1 MPRHLK
7 KTPPSSLSRW
17 FRVIISGCLMLIAS
31 VTADIASAQSAQARW
46 VKKVFPAYTGVE
58 VRQEDATL
66 RAVRFSPAGIG
77 IAVGDLGVM
86 LRSVDGGETWTQ
98 VPSSID
104 APLRDVLWLDDR
116 RVVVIGGWCEQITGV
131 DYGVVMS
138 SADGGETF
146 VRQEDQQLPSLDRF
160 CLDQSSRNAV
170 STVSAAGSWS
180 PVFLTDRFATRDGGR
195 TWQADSND
203 LWTSKSATSISDLAP
218 IDGIAVH
225 DETQLPDGGR
235 CAVGDCGVIW
245 RQSSDDQTWQTVR
258 GNDRRIGVTVL
269 VSDPKQIPWASI
281 AEECLVE
288 NHRLKIL
295 VIAPSIQKTLRNR
308 LEQASMQ
315 VGAANL
321 EVAANMTDALMHL
334 AAHDQQVL
342 AFDNHFN
349 DKEEKDIYSLISLN
363 KIRRAAEFS
372 SGVSD
377 QPTGEV
383 ILPTVG
389 QLRSDFAED
398 VQGLIDAGAEP
409 HNEFQASVVFHTGS
423 SDHASRKSMAR
434 NFTAGLNLP
443 VNCQRQKLTLS
454 VSRNR
459 LQVLTARTSLRTKIE
474 KRICD
479 ASERALVGGSTEFA
493 AIESELSQWI
503 RRCDPADRER
513 LIRQLY
519 RKVMASFTG
528 PSSSAA
534 ESAILRAAAK
544 ELPDSPL
551 GQWSAWRDAQLQR
564 STELAWHTE
573 IRLSDSLAGQIQQA
587 SHSVAVS
594 PFKMETKTQAIPI
607 GYGVDSVMA
616 PDSTNLPHAIHQ
628 TSPDNSTSL
637 RWSSHPAVL
646 ISQSSQENK
655 PDQVDQVGRR
665 IARDD
670 PTLFASTE
678 SPADSI
684 DLASG
689 GLNLASGGLNPASG
703 GLNPASGGLR
713 LLRQDPAWS
722 HLVPAD
728 SIDPENV
735 VSRIDQRPYLDGRL
749 NEWETLLPAMD
760 RSGDVT
766 TRFAHDGHYLYVAT
780 RFRAQYFETSPSQVI
795 RDAASRDRLRWSLRL
810 DLDRDLATSFQ
821 FMIDDAG
828 QTSDGVNHDS
838 SLDVTWY
845 FASDVPEPG
854 WVSIEAAI
862 ALADLGITKIRP
874 GDSWFASSI
883 VLESGEDFRSPQM
896 PDPKF
901 WQLLRFE

>member
-1 MPRHLK
+1 MPRFLK
-7 KTPPSSLSRW
+7 RTLPGLQGRCSL
-17 FRVIISGCLMLIAS
+17 VILSAWLILVALA
-31 VTADIASAQSAQARW
+31 VPDVACAQSAQAGR

-58 VRQEDATL
+58 VRQADATL

-86 LRSVDGGETWTQ
+86 LRTADGGETWTQ
-98 VPSSID
+98 IPSSID
-104 APLRDVLWLDDR
+104 APLRDVLWLDER
-116 RVVVIGGWCEQITGV
+116 RVVVIGGWCEEITGV
-131 DYGVVMS
+131 DYGVVLS
-138 SADGGETF
+138 STDGGETF
-146 VRQEDQQLPSLDRF
+146 VPQEDQQLPSLDQF
-160 CLDQSSRNAV
+160 CFDQDSRYAGPAIR
-170 STVSAAGSWS
+170 AAGSWS
-180 PVFLTDRFATRDGGR
+180 PVFLTDRFSTRDGGR
-195 TWQADSND
+195 TWQADSDD
-203 LWTSKSATSISDLAP
+203 LWTSKSATGIRDLAP

-225 DETQLPDGGR
+225 DETRLPTGGR
-235 CAVGDCGVIW
+235 CAVGDCGLIW
-245 RQSSDDQTWQTVR
+245 RQSSDDQDWKTVR

-281 AEECLVE
+281 AEECLIE

-308 LEQASMQ
+308 LQQASMQ
-315 VGAANL
+315 VGAVNL

-334 AAHDQQVL
+334 AAHDQQML
-342 AFDNHFN
+342 AFDDRFN
-349 DKEEKDIYSLISLN
+349 GKEEKDIYSLVALN
-363 KIRRAAEFS
+363 NIRRVAEFS
-372 SGVSD
+372 SGVSE
-377 QPTGEV
+377 QPTGEI

-409 HNEFQASVVFHTGS
+409 HNEFQASVVFQEGS
-423 SDHASRKSMAR
+423 SDNAARKSMAR

-443 VNCQRQKLTLS
+443 VHCRRQKLTLS

-479 ASERALVGGSTEFA
+479 ASERALVGGSTEFV

-513 LIRQLY
+513 LTRHVY
-519 RKVMASFTG
+519 RKVMASFKG

-544 ELPDSPL
+544 ELPDHPL

-573 IRLSDSLAGQIQQA
+573 IRLSESLAGQIKQA

-594 PFKMETKTQAIPI
+594 PFKIENQTQTIPI

-616 PDSTNLPHAIHQ
+616 PDSTNRPEVIHQ

-637 RWSSHPAVL
+637 RWNSHPAVL
-646 ISQSSQENK
+646 ISQSSRDNK
-655 PDQVDQVGRR
+655 LDN
-665 IARDD
+665 
-670 PTLFASTE
+670 
-678 SPADSI
+678 
-684 DLASG
+684 G
-689 GLNLASGGLNPASG
+689 GLNHANGGLNHANG
-703 GLNPASGGLR
+703 GLNHANGGLNHANGGLR

-728 SIDPENV
+728 FVDPENV

-749 NEWETLLPAMD
+749 NEWETLPPATD
-760 RSGDVT
+760 SSREVT
-766 TRFAHDGHYLYVAT
+766 TRFAHDGQYIYIASK
-780 RFRAQYFETSPSQVI
+780 FRAQNFETSPSQVI
-795 RDAASRDRLRWSLRL
+795 RDAASRDRSRWSLRL

-821 FMIDDAG
+821 IMIDDAG

-845 FASDVPEPG
+845 FASDVSQPG

-862 ALADLGITKIRP
+862 ALADLGITKIRS
-874 GDSWFASSI
+874 GDSWFASSV
-883 VLESGEDFRSPQM
+883 VLESGEDFRCLQM
-896 PDPKF
+896 PDPKV
-901 WQLLRFE
+901 WKLIRFE